1 MSNFRRND
9 DGKNFRKDRDGQKFG
24 KFGEKSRFERRS
36 ERKDKDGRPFREKH
50 EDRPREE
57 RKERPRHFEDKGRFD
72 DKERHFDKPRFDK
85 PRFEKN
91 DKFDKEKR
99 NDRPERRRSEKGISP
114 KQADLLEVC
123 DLDRGIIKLMA
134 KRAKVIE
141 RMISFK
147 SLDANTEKAIRTS
160 WEANTAKYCPDPK
173 ISRELYLLIQSVK
186 AVDETDYDHA
196 YNLAPLPKPV
206 AVDLQAPASSRLARF
221 YMTLAAASGKATKM
235 KNVPLTDSIIHTI
248 KSLNAM
254 GGDLWFENNGTILS
268 RSAKGLQRG
277 NDKIIHVG
285 SDEQSLWLCL
295 ALSLGLPYHLKITG
309 ENQLCKL
316 DFAPISQ
323 FLAKFS
329 ARLVQVIPA
338 SIGLPI
344 RIEASGML
352 ASEIEIPSNL
362 PMDFVFALILA
373 APFWE
378 SPVCFDMKAY
388 YAELQNNE
396 EKLNAWNIELE
407 DIKEIIATAKLPVQF
422 TTDSISIEP
431 QEIFLPEEIILPSDG
446 EICISFFLLPAFT
459 SGYVSLKGHWTK
471 KGQQKYLEQILH
483 FAGLDFSI
491 ENTIATAKGDSGKVN
506 GNTIPPCSLETAT
519 LLTLWAWANGN
530 QIEMSNAVKES
541 PITESFF
548 AHLGYGLDKEKID
561 PLYAPFM
568 APSAAWA
575 VAYALGAYL
584 RPRVK
589 LVNPNI
595 LNDYY
600 PFFWRM
606 YNTLPNPSIDKA
618 EKKDDG
624 PKPRR
629 IIAQGVYAE
638 VPEPIDPYDD

>member
-9 DGKNFRKDRDGQKFG
+9 DGNGFRKNRDGQKFS
-24 KFGEKSRFERRS
+24 KSSEKSRFERRS
-36 ERKDKDGRPFREKH
+36 ERTDKDGRPFHEKH
-50 EDRPREE
+50 NDRPREE
-57 RKERPRHFEDKGRFD
+57 KRERPRHFEN
-72 DKERHFDKPRFDK
+72 KERSDNKEKHFDKA
-85 PRFEKN
+85 RFEKSN
-91 DKFDKEKR
+91 KFDKKDR
-99 NDRPERRRSEKGISP
+99 NAKPERRHTEKGISP

-141 RMISFK
+141 RMINFK
-147 SLDANTEKAIRTS
+147 SLDAQTEKTIRTS

-186 AVDETDYDHA
+186 AIDETDYDHA

-221 YMTLAAASGKATKM
+221 YMSLAAASGKATKM

-316 DFAPISQ
+316 DFTPISQ
-323 FLAKFS
+323 FLAQFS

-362 PMDFVFALILA
+362 PMDFVFALLLA

-378 SPVCFDMKAY
+378 SPVCFNMKTY
-388 YAELQNNE
+388 YTELQDDE
-396 EKLNAWNIELE
+396 IKLNTWNTGLD
-407 DIKEIIATAKLPVQF
+407 DIKDIIATAKLPIQF
-422 TTDSISIEP
+422 NADTICVEP
-431 QEIFLPEEIILPSDG
+431 QEISLPEEIILPSDG
-446 EICISFFLLPAFT
+446 EICTSFFLLPAFT

-483 FAGLDFSI
+483 FAGLDFNI
-491 ENTIATAKGDSGKVN
+491 EDTVATAKGDSGKVV
-506 GNTIPPCSLETAT
+506 GESIPPCSLETST
-519 LLTLWAWANGN
+519 LLTLWAWANGK
-530 QIEMSNAVKES
+530 QIEMPRAVKES

-548 AHLGYGLDKEKID
+548 AHLGYGMDKEKID

-568 APSAAWA
+568 APNAAWA

-618 EKKDDG
+618 ERKDDT

-638 VPEPIDPYDD
+638 VPEPIDSDDY